1 MGETGKTF
9 FVLEGKERKKT
20 EIIVL
25 HETVLQSY
33 LIDSSTFLL
42 FAALIGL
49 GVYLDSSAMQW
60 VGAIIGFFT
69 MCGRI
74 NRQSRLTIPEAR
86 AKLDEMEASQ

>member
-1 MGETGKTF
+1 MADTEKTY

-33 LIDSSTFLL
+33 LIDSSTFVL

-49 GVYLDSSAMQW
+49 GVYLDSAAMQW
-60 VGAIIGFFT
+60 AGAILGFMT
-69 MCGRI
+69 MCSRL
-74 NRQSRLTIPEAR
+74 NRQNRLTIPEAR
-86 AKLDEMEASQ
+86 AKLDELEAGL